1 MAVTTGGRVR
11 TATGTAVIAALIL
24 VLAFGNPAYVD
35 WSRSHAS
42 NGAWGYFLRQL
53 AWPEWS
59 FSSDQ
64 SVRTLLANDVK
75 AILLI
80 VFTGLLVSLM
90 TGAQRGT
97 TGQFFDGWGSYI
109 FAGALAGLI
118 AAFVQANATLLGAFT
133 WAAGGAVYGLFT
145 GWIVG
150 LASFGARR

>member
-35 WSRSHAS
+35 WARNHAS

-64 SVRTLLANDVK
+64 SVRTLLANDIK

-90 TGAQRGT
+90 TGASRGT

-109 FAGALAGLI
+109 
-118 AAFVQANATLLGAFT
+118 
-133 WAAGGAVYGLFT
+133 
-145 GWIVG
+145 
-150 LASFGARR
+150 

>member
-11 TATGTAVIAALIL
+11 TATGTAVIASLIL
-24 VLAFGNPAYVD
+24 VLAFGNPAYVS
-35 WSRSHAS
+35 WSKDHAS

-64 SVRTLLANDVK
+64 SIRTLLANDVK

-80 VFTGLLVSLM
+80 VFTGIFVSVM
-90 TGAQRGT
+90 AGSARGR
-97 TGQFFDGWGSYI
+97 FFDGWGSYI

-118 AAFVQANATLLGAFT
+118 AAFIQANASLLGAFN

-150 LASFGARR
+150 LATFGGRRG

>member
-11 TATGTAVIAALIL
+11 TATGTAVIASLIL
-24 VLAFGNPAYVD
+24 VLAFGNPAYVS
-35 WSRSHAS
+35 WSKDHAS

-59 FSSDQ
+59 FNSDQ
-64 SVRTLLANDVK
+64 SIRTLLANDIK

-97 TGQFFDGWGSYI
+97 AGQFFDGWGSYV
-109 FAGALAGLI
+109 FAGALGGLI
-118 AAFVQANATLLGAFT
+118 AAFVQANATLLGAFN

-145 GWIVG
+145 GWILG
-150 LASFGARR
+150 LASFGAKR

>member
-11 TATGTAVIAALIL
+11 TATGTAVIASLIL
-24 VLAFGNPAYVD
+24 VLAFGNPAYVS
-35 WSRSHAS
+35 WSKDHAS

-59 FSSDQ
+59 FNSDQ
-64 SVRTLLANDVK
+64 SIRTLLANDIK

-80 VFTGLLVSLM
+80 VFTGLFVSLM

-97 TGQFFDGWGSYI
+97 GSQFFAGWGSYI
-109 FAGALAGLI
+109 FAGAFAGLI
-118 AAFVQANATLLGAFT
+118 AAFIQANASLVGAFN
-133 WAAGGAVYGLFT
+133 WAATGAVYGLFV

-150 LASFGARR
+150 LATFGARR